1 MTSLIH
7 LSDLHFGKEVRPV
20 TEALLR
26 FSREH
31 APALVVVTGNVTA
44 GAQPEQF
51 KAAKAFID
59 RLAPA
64 RVVLPGTRDMPGFGP
79 ERMLAPH
86 DRFRRTFGHA
96 FEQTF
101 ESRSLLLIALDST
114 RRQLFDGGA
123 LSATQIERCAQ
134 RLEHAADTQ
143 LRIVVLHHPLAAGR
157 PQEQP
162 RLLKGHEAAVGAWAE
177 AGADLVLGGH
187 LMSPYVAALH
197 RRYEQL
203 PKTMWAAQAGSA
215 ASARPGEHGHSF
227 NFIHFEAPKSRRRS
241 MTIERWDFA
250 PKTGRFH
257 CMKSE
262 ELHVHD
268 TIFNRSKAA

>member
-26 FSREH
+26 FSREK
-31 APALVVVTGNVTA
+31 APGLVVVTGNVTA
-44 GAQPEQF
+44 GAHPDQF
-51 KAAKAFID
+51 KAARTFID

-64 RVVLPGTRDMPGFGP
+64 RLVVPGTRDMPGFGP

-86 DRFRRTFGHA
+86 ERFRRAFGHDL
-96 FEQTF
+96 EPSF
-101 ESRSLLLIALDST
+101 ESRGMLVIALDST

-123 LSATQIERCAQ
+123 VSAAQIERCAH

-187 LMSPYVAALH
+187 LMSPSVVALH

-203 PKTMWAAQAGSA
+203 PKTMWAVQAGSA
-215 ASARPGEHGHSF
+215 SSERAGEQGHSF
-227 NFIHFEAPKSRRRS
+227 NFIHFEPPKSRRRS

-250 PKTGRFH
+250 PKTGKFH

-268 TIFNRSKAA
+268 TIFHRSKAA